1 MGKKK
6 IIKQT
11 QEEALKETETQA
23 ELQKKAIQSPANS
36 SKRSVSIAKVI
47 VRATYNNVVISLT
60 DTSGNMLAW
69 STSGSLGFK
78 GPKKATPFASSKV
91 AETIAE
97 KASKIGIRD
106 LHVSVKGV
114 GSGRDAAVRL
124 FGARGFNILS
134 IKVITPIPH
143 NGCRPPKPRRV

>member
-23 ELQKKAIQSPANS
+23 ELQKKAVQSPAKS
-36 SKRSVSIAKVI
+36 GKKSVSIAKVI

-78 GPKKATPFASSKV
+78 GPKKSTPFAASKV
-91 AETIAE
+91 AETISE
-97 KASKIGIRD
+97 KAAKIGVRD
-106 LHVSVKGV
+106 LYVSVKGV

-134 IKVITPIPH
+134 IKDITPIPH